1 MPYASI
7 NPLFM
12 EITPSKFG
20 QNQFTIQKLFS
31 IQKFTIHP
39 NENQAQMMGWY
50 GVHSLY
56 MITTISIKKI

>member
-39 NENQAQMMGWY
+39 NENQAQMMEWHGWD
-50 GVHSLY
+50 SIL
-56 MITTISIKKI
+56 MITRFFSQK